1 MGSPESPLRAESH
14 RAAPDLSQDV
24 HLPGLPLGTRG
35 GLLVEHNFPLDADY
49 HFDIR
54 LMMTTVD
61 QIKGVE
67 FEQQA
72 DIWIDDELVHSI
84 TFGGFEDFSLGRG
97 AQRVAVE
104 YRKPKSFHQAGYG
117 YSAA

>member
-1 MGSPESPLRAESH
+1 
-14 RAAPDLSQDV
+14 
-24 HLPGLPLGTRG
+24 
-35 GLLVEHNFPLDADY
+35 
-49 HFDIR
+49 
-54 LMMTTVD
+54 MMTTVD

-84 TFGGFEDFSLGRG
+84 TFGGFEDFNLGRG

-104 YRKPKSFHQAGYG
+104 DKMQVTLPVTAGRHEIAIAFVDEKQRPEYGKPESFYQASYG